1 MSGTAAL
8 TELGVRVRH
17 WPTPALQQVGH
28 CIRPRLCCS
37 YVVWRIGLPVPGA
50 GSRVSWPTS
59 AVLEAGIVSARTG
72 TYRLV
77 VSWLAGTAPVQA
89 CAAGGH
95 VWFTQQGWLVR
106 SDRCLQARGVLARR
120 YCAHTGMCCRR
131 PCMVHPAGG
140 AMYGPPGALVAGLH
154 LLPGLSWT

>member
-1 MSGTAAL
+1 MSGAAAL

-17 WPTPALQQVGH
+17 WPT
-28 CIRPRLCCS
+28 RCS
-37 YVVWRIGLPVPGA
+37 YVVWHIGLPVPGA
-50 GSRVSWPTS
+50 GSRVLWPTS

-77 VSWLAGTAPVQA
+77 VSWLAGTVPVQA

-95 VWFTQQGWLVR
+95 VWFTQQGWPVR

-120 YCAHTGMCCRR
+120 YCARTGVCCQR
-131 PCMVHPAGG
+131 PCMVHPARG
-140 AMYGPPGALVAGLH
+140 AANVHQALWWLVCT
-154 LLPGLSWT
+154 SFQD

>member
-1 MSGTAAL
+1 M
-8 TELGVRVRH
+8 RVRH
-17 WPTPALQQVGH
+17 WPTCCTAAGGP
-28 CIRPRLCCS
+28 CIRPRLRCS

-77 VSWLAGTAPVQA
+77 MYWLAGTAPVQA

-95 VWFTQQGWLVR
+95 VWFTQQGWPVR
-106 SDRCLQARGVLARR
+106 SDRCLQVRGVLARR
-120 YCAHTGMCCRR
+120 YCARTGVCCRR
-131 PCMVHPAGG
+131 PCMVHPARG
-140 AMYGPPGALVAGLH
+140 AAYGPPGALVAGLH